1 MASSTTIHSVRL
13 FDGIAVHN
21 SATVTFDTATGLIT
35 SVSTAPFTS
44 SDAAEGTVID
54 GTGHTLLPGLI
65 EAHMHCYGIHMPEGA
80 WGPAVLAPALK
91 CGVTTVCDMHSELAS
106 VTELRQK
113 IKEEVEREK
122 GKKGGEGKVTLP
134 DLKSGLLGATIEG
147 GWPKPI
153 VLGHNPDQKVGLA
166 FVHRSVPPS

>member
-13 FDGIAVHN
+13 FDGLEVHN

-35 SVSTAPFTS
+35 SVSTTPFTS
-44 SDAAEGTVID
+44 SAAAEGTVID

-65 EAHMHCYGIHMPEGA
+65 EAHMHCHGLHMPEGT
-80 WGPAVLAPALK
+80 WNPAVFASALK
-91 CGVTTVCDMHSELAS
+91 CGVTTLCDMHSDLS
-106 VTELRQK
+106 WVTELRQK
-113 IKEEVEREK
+113 IKEETEREK
-122 GKKGGEGKVTLP
+122 DKKGGEGKVTLP
-134 DLKSGLLGATIEG
+134 DLKSALLGATIEG

-166 FVHRSVPPS
+166 FVDCSVPPS